1 MSRFQEK
8 YKRWSDP
15 NLYNSCFHCTPI
27 SEEEIVPSLYP
38 SELSSQ
44 LFSTTQKCVSYKKTS
59 SNYCLCR
66 KHCDEKMKSYDLQNV
81 KAIFYYIMYI
91 RQNKKA
97 YNTYLYLLL
106 QKLKCLKCQE
116 SEKIREN
123 LELHLTGTQIEES
136 LAEDKQ
142 AALLQHLNLSITA
155 LEALVQ
161 YGQSLQVS
169 QLAACRVLNISH
181 LLTLPQSYSVNSKS
195 DL

>member
-15 NLYNSCFHCTPI
+15 NLYNSCFYCTPI

-66 KHCDEKMKSYDLQNV
+66 KHYDEKMKSYDSQN
-81 KAIFYYIMYI
+81 
-91 RQNKKA
+91 
-97 YNTYLYLLL
+97 
-106 QKLKCLKCQE
+106 KLKCLKCQE

-155 LEALVQ
+155 LEALAQ
-161 YGQSLQVS
+161 YGQSLQSS

-195 DL
+195 DSLHLTMHLQQV

>member
-1 MSRFQEK
+1 M
-8 YKRWSDP
+8 
-15 NLYNSCFHCTPI
+15 
-27 SEEEIVPSLYP
+27 
-38 SELSSQ
+38 
-44 LFSTTQKCVSYKKTS
+44 
-59 SNYCLCR
+59 
-66 KHCDEKMKSYDLQNV
+66 
-81 KAIFYYIMYI
+81 
-91 RQNKKA
+91 
-97 YNTYLYLLL
+97 
-106 QKLKCLKCQE
+106 KCQE

-136 LAEDKQ
+136 LADKQ

-195 DL
+195 DSLHLTMHLQQV